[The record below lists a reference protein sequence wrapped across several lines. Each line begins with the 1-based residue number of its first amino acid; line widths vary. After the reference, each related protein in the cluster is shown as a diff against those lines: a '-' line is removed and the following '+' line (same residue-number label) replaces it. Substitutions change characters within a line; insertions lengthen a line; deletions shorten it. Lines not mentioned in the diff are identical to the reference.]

1 VMDLFKR
8 YRDLLRDALLA
19 SPREE
24 IIMAVT
30 EEHMRGMDIIVED
43 FDRRLR
49 TMMRCSP
56 NDPRRVVFM
65 QLKTARKKE

>member
-1 VMDLFKR
+1 MMDLFKR

-30 EEHMRGMDIIVED
+30 EEHMRGMQRQLEQSETN
-43 FDRRLR
+43 RRALER
-49 TMMRCSP
+49 ELEHSEAMLKQKG
-56 NDPRRVVFM
+56 FEIE
-65 QLKTARKKE
+65 QLSK